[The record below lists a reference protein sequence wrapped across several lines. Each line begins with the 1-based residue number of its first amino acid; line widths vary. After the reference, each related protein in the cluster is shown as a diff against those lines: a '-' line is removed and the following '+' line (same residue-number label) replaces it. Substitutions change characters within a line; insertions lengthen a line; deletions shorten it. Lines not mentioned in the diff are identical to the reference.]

1 MALLDSVREFLSGR
15 DAAAQAASREAP
27 PPEAVGDGQAPFT
40 GYEVLDDREVV
51 AQLSEH
57 SQTELDRVED
67 YERAHEDRKS
77 VLDKL
82 RYLRGREPMA
92 GYDALT
98 TEEVV
103 AAVAGADRAAIK
115 RIRAYERKFANRRVV
130 LEEVGRAMHER
141 KTSEP
146 AEPPPGYLPMSSK
159 NS

>member
-1 MALLDSVREFLSGR
+1 MALLDAVREFLSGR
-15 DAAAQAASREAP
+15 DATARSDSRAAPS
-27 PPEAVGDGQAPFT
+27 PPEAVGDGQAPFA
-40 GYEVLDDREVV
+40 GYEGLDDREVMD
-51 AQLSEH
+51 QLAEH

-67 YERAHEDRKS
+67 YERAHRDRKS

-82 RYLRGREPMA
+82 RYMRGREPMP

-130 LEEVGRAMHER
+130 LEEVGRAMHE
-141 KTSEP
+141 
-146 AEPPPGYLPMSSK
+146 
-159 NS
+159 